1 MCDLDYRNINL
12 LTFFKTG
19 RENLSCHFPRREIHD
34 SDYYNVFLK
43 FVFKNISDLEIHIEK
58 SDVEKAFEENADFVM
73 CLLGYEKNDHGID
86 GLRDSIER
94 GTIFKHTSML
104 QADCCSF
111 TFVTN
116 TLLYGSDKKRHEA
129 KTIWR
134 MDDDDLSVW
143 FVGFER

>member
-73 CLLGYEKNDHGID
+73 CLLGYEKMIT
-86 GLRDSIER
+86 E
-94 GTIFKHTSML
+94 SMG
-104 QADCCSF
+104 
-111 TFVTN
+111 FVTQSRGAPYSN
-116 TLLYGSDKKRHEA
+116 IHLCCKPIAVHLHS
-129 KTIWR
+129 
-134 MDDDDLSVW
+134 
-143 FVGFER
+143 